1 MSHKVLLGIFKT
13 AFNKV
18 VTHTASHFTQKKY
31 RNINRLHGKVTPIR
45 LTEV

>member
-18 VTHTASHFTQKKY
+18 VTHTASHFTQK
-31 RNINRLHGKVTPIR
+31 NIET
-45 LTEV
+45 LTDCMEK